1 MKKKENDPKI
11 SDTVIVN
18 CGTSQLIVTVHRG
31 LEVQLQATDD
41 SLSRLWSVGGR
52 AQVGVG
58 GQKNNYWKNRQFCFW
73 FRWSTLTAAFQLIS
87 HSKSRSGWTLLVST
101 QSKQNSY
108 SQEQLLRE
116 VRGSFTTLLPAIL
129 PWGSGKLVLWCMK
142 LRFFFTP
149 HSVYPGQ
156 DLRNRSLQAE
166 CIFFEAAEINAKN
179 KPSTWSVI

>member
-31 LEVQLQATDD
+31 LVSWSAAAGYRRLVKS
-41 SLSRLWSVGGR
+41 SLKCWGR

-166 CIFFEAAEINAKN
+166 CIFFEAAEN
-179 KPSTWSVI
+179 KS